1 MTARCYKMHT
11 SYACIC
17 LPMQPISTH
26 CVHAVSHSYTP
37 IMAPA
42 HLSDASPD
50 ALHFK
55 HAGTHKGGS
64 GKQATGMP

>member
-1 MTARCYKMHT
+1 
-11 SYACIC
+11 
-17 LPMQPISTH
+17 MQPISTH